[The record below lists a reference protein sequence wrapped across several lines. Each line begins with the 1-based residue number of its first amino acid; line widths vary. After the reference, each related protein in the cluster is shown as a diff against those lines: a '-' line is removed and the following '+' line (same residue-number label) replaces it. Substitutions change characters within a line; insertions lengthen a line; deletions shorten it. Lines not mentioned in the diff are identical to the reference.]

1 MKTTIYKALFI
12 DAFTRAGRASK
23 FSHQALE
30 LIFEDI
36 EQIEQDTGEETELD
50 VIAICYAYAVS
61 SASDLLGDHSIDFDG
76 EGDETDA
83 VREYLHNH
91 TVVVGE
97 TPDGFVYV
105 QF

>member
-1 MKTTIYKALFI
+1 MKTTITQADFYSAFDRSGRNHQFSRHAL
-12 DAFTRAGRASK
+12 R
-23 FSHQALE
+23 
-30 LIFEDI
+30 LIFEYL
-36 EQIEQDTGEETELD
+36 EQLEQDTGEETELD
-50 VIAICYAYAVS
+50 VIGICCDYAES